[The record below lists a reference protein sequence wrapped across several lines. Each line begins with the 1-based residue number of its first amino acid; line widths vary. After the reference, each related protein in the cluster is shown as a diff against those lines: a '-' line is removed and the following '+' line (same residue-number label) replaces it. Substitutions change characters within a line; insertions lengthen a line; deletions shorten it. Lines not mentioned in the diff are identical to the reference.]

1 MKTRRYTGKPK
12 NLRQGVCGFFAFL
25 SFLGT
30 YGAVACLGHGY
41 IAYKTGL
48 YLIMGGVILFICFV
62 WGAGAL
68 SDGWGDEGDT

>member
-30 YGAVACLGHGY
+30 ICAVGGLEQGY
-41 IAYKTGL
+41 MSYKMGL
-48 YLIMGGVILFICFV
+48 YMIMGGVILFICFA

-68 SDGWGDEGDT
+68 SDGWGDERDT